1 MRNFMTAIAVGA
13 TLLLASACG
22 AETTPTP
29 ETTPSPSNTQEN
41 PLVVLTTSMG
51 PIEIELFS
59 SEAPVSVENF
69 LAYVDAGFYDGT
81 VFHRVIPDFMIQG
94 GGMGSDLQRR
104 ETRAAIANEADNGLK
119 NEPGTLA
126 MARTADKDSAT
137 SQFFINLKHN
147 SFLDHGSR
155 DFGYA
160 VFAKVVN
167 GMEVV
172 EMIAAV
178 ATGKQAGQANVPK
191 EPVTIESA
199 KRK

>member
-1 MRNFMTAIAVGA
+1 MRNFLPAIAVGA
-13 TLLLASACG
+13 TLLLAPACG
-22 AETTPTP
+22 AETA
-29 ETTPSPSNTQEN
+29 PSPSKTQEN
-41 PLVVLTTSMG
+41 PLVILTTSMG
-51 PIEIELFS
+51 PIEIELFP
-59 SEAPVSVENF
+59 SEAPVSVANF

-94 GGMGSDLQRR
+94 GGMGPDLQRMQ
-104 ETRAAIANEADNGLK
+104 TRAPIVNEADNGLK

-137 SQFFINLKHN
+137 SQFFINLKDN
-147 SFLDHGSR
+147 TFLDHGDR

-160 VFAKVVN
+160 VFGKVVN

-172 EMIAAV
+172 EKIAAV
-178 ATGKQAGQANVPK
+178 PTGKQAGQANVPK
-191 EPVTIESA
+191 ETVTIESA

>member
-1 MRNFMTAIAVGA
+1 MRNFMTVIAVGV
-13 TLLLASACG
+13 TLLLAPACG
-22 AETTPTP
+22 AETSPSP
-29 ETTPSPSNTQEN
+29 ETTPSPSKTQEN

-51 PIEIELFS
+51 PIEIELFPN
-59 SEAPVSVENF
+59 EAPVSVENF

-94 GGMGSDLQRR
+94 GGMGPDLQRR
-104 ETRAAIANEADNGLK
+104 ETKAEIVNEADNGLK

-126 MARTADKDSAT
+126 MARTSDKDSAT
-137 SQFFINLKHN
+137 SQFFINLKPN
-147 SFLDHGSR
+147 TFLDHGSR

-160 VFAKVVN
+160 VFAKIVN

-172 EMIAAV
+172 EKIAAV
-178 ATGKQAGQANVPK
+178 PTGKQAGQANVPK